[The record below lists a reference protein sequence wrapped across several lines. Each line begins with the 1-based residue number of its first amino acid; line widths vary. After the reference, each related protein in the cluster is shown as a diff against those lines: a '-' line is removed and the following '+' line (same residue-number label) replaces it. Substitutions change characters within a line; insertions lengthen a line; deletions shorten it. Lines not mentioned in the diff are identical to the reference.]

1 MRTRVLVRARGGASR
16 RPLLCEAGKRCGVE
30 WNVRRVT
37 LREDMSEAAVEL
49 SGSERKVKS
58 AMRLLKRRGAEVVPV
73 ERSLFE

>member
-1 MRTRVLVRARGGASR
+1 MKRRLLVRARGAASR

-37 LREDMSEAAVEL
+37 LRKDTSEAAVEL
-49 SGSERKVKS
+49 SGTERKVTS
-58 AMRLLKRRGAEVVPV
+58 AMKLLRRRGAEVVPV